1 MDLLCS
7 WFYIRSYIDMSLS
20 EELYKKLDQASKDW
34 AEAEKKVIILEE
46 GKKATFSKLV
56 LKHKKL
62 VKTISEAEYHAR
74 SDKEYQDIIEQY
86 SEASMNLIKCRYHYN
101 NIDKYVSLKQSEL
114 KRDLALSGK
123 V

>member
-7 WFYIRSYIDMSLS
+7 RIFARSDIDMSLS
-20 EELYKKLDQASKDW
+20 EQLFKKLSDASNDW
-34 AEAEKKVIILEE
+34 AEAEKKLIILEE

-56 LKHKKL
+56 LKNKL
-62 VKTISEAEYHAR
+62 DSKSIIEAEHKSR
-74 SDKEYQDIIEQY
+74 IDEEYKNIIEQY
-86 SEASMNLIKCRYHYN
+86 SEASMNLVKARYHYN

-114 KRDLALSGK
+114 KRDLALSNK

>member
-1 MDLLCS
+1 MN
-7 WFYIRSYIDMSLS
+7 LS
-20 EELYKKLDQASKDW
+20 EQLFKKLSDASNDW

-114 KRDLALSGK
+114 KRDLALNNK

>member
-7 WFYIRSYIDMSLS
+7 RIFARSDIDMNLS
-20 EELYKKLDQASKDW
+20 EQLFKKLSDASNDW

-74 SDKEYQDIIEQY
+74 SDQEYKDIIEQY

-114 KRDLALSGK
+114 KRDLALNSK

>member
-1 MDLLCS
+1 MQ
-7 WFYIRSYIDMSLS
+7 LS
-20 EELYKKLDQASKDW
+20 EQLFKKLSDASNDW

-62 VKTISEAEYHAR
+62 VKTIAEAEYHAR
-74 SDKEYQDIIEQY
+74 SDQEYKDIIEQY

-114 KRDLALSGK
+114 KRDLALNNK

>member
-1 MDLLCS
+1 MN
-7 WFYIRSYIDMSLS
+7 LS
-20 EELYKKLDQASKDW
+20 DQLYKKLEDASNEW
-34 AEAEKKVIILEE
+34 AKWQKRVIILEE

-56 LKHKKL
+56 LKNKL
-62 VKTISEAEYHAR
+62 DSKSIIEAEHKSR
-74 SDKEYQDIIEQY
+74 IDEEYKNIIEQY

-114 KRDLALSGK
+114 KRDLALNSK

>member
-1 MDLLCS
+1 
-7 WFYIRSYIDMSLS
+7 MSLS
-20 EELYKKLDQASKDW
+20 NKSYEELEKASLEW

-46 GKKATFSKLV
+46 GKKAIFSKLV

-62 VKTISEAEYHAR
+62 VKTISEAEYLAR
-74 SDKEYQDIIEQY
+74 SDKEYQDIIEKY
-86 SEASMNLIKCRYHYN
+86 SEASMNLIKCRYHYY

-114 KRDLALSGK
+114 KRDLALSTK